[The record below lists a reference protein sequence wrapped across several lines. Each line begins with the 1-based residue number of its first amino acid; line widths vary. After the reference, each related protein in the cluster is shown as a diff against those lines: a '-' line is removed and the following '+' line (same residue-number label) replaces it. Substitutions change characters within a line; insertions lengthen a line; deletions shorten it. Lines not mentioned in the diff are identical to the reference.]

1 MKDFKEY
8 KDYSGLIKKN
18 EYDKVKAELLAEAV
32 TEKLELE
39 RRVKYLDELISE
51 NQDLTVYLWTT
62 LQGECKPLHKITDD
76 HLKNIMGHLLNRG
89 LKINPQI
96 KAEAMS
102 RNIAVPDEVGFMAK
116 RLLEMNEGEIVD
128 RDDIWE
134 D

>member
-1 MKDFKEY
+1 MNNY

-18 EYDKVKAELLAEAV
+18 EYDREKAELLAEAI

-39 RRVKYLDELISE
+39 KRVKYLDELISE

-62 LQGECKPLHKITDD
+62 LQGECKPLHKITDS

-89 LKINPQI
+89 ARINPQI
-96 KAEAMS
+96 KAEALS
-102 RNIAVPDEVGFMAK
+102 RNIPVPDEVAFMAN
-116 RLLEMNEGEIVD
+116 RLLEAHEGELVD
-128 RDDIWE
+128 RDDFLDLE